1 MTQGQTYVFRA
12 QATGTQ
18 PIRYQWYRNGQL
30 LAGRRSSVLVKSRLK
45 SSDSGTYWAVAQ
57 NEVGTVRSGG
67 ARLTVRGISG
77 GGRTITKMGGD
88 GAPLEQA
95 ILSLKEKSGNKVR
108 VAVNL
113 SGLKSNLSGT
123 TLELSYPKD
132 VLKLANE
139 ASHRAGTMVPELMK
153 NTVYWNVMPEND
165 YDTQDG
171 RLVFGLGSANQW
183 AKADGQLAEL
193 EFEVLNASGLAAAEL
208 KLTNVEFT
216 PDGFETRSVAGSRLI
231 VGTGAQKPVG
241 SDYGKADCEVLY

>member
-45 SSDSGTYWAVAQ
+45 SSDSGTYWVLAQ
-57 NEVGTVRSGG
+57 NEVRTVRSGG

-108 VAVNL
+108 VTVNL

-139 ASHRAGTMVPELMK
+139 DSHRAGTMVPELMK
-153 NTVYWNVMPEND
+153 NTVY
-165 YDTQDG
+165 
-171 RLVFGLGSANQW
+171 
-183 AKADGQLAEL
+183 
-193 EFEVLNASGLAAAEL
+193 
-208 KLTNVEFT
+208 
-216 PDGFETRSVAGSRLI
+216 
-231 VGTGAQKPVG
+231 
-241 SDYGKADCEVLY
+241 